1 MPGFKSLAAT
11 GLKSMT
17 SATDL
22 DSQIETITKI
32 AASHTIVLGIVAGV
46 SVLQIIHFILLK
58 KWAYDANHKPVEAVA
73 AQKKSQ

>member
-1 MPGFKSLAAT
+1 MHSDRISHIILA
-11 GLKSMT
+11 L
-17 SATDL
+17 
-22 DSQIETITKI
+22 
-32 AASHTIVLGIVAGV
+32 GV